1 MQVIISEVQEST
13 NAYRD
18 LLDIAEQLNQSKYIA
33 VREDYIDES
42 ILLGA
47 FRAERCVGFLR
58 FNIAII
64 GRDVRRPP
72 IRDAAG
78 QPLREGFVEAFGV
91 VPNARRQGI
100 GQHLQEHAI
109 HLCSQRGCYQIRSRS
124 PITSHENYALKLK
137 MGYAIQPSADND
149 SYFFI
154 KTVRSSSAGPPPID

>member
-1 MQVIISEVQEST
+1 VQVIISEVQEST
-13 NAYRD
+13 NPYRD

-100 GQHLQEHAI
+100 GQRLQEHAI

-154 KTVRSSSAGPPPID
+154 KTVRSSSAGPPLID

>member
-1 MQVIISEVQEST
+1 VQVIISEVQEST

-100 GQHLQEHAI
+100 GQRLQQHAI
-109 HLCSQRGCYQIRSRS
+109 AVCSQRGCYQIRSRS